1 MPDRLAELR
10 RQRALIQAHLA
21 WLDREIEAVSGKEN
35 PTLSRAASPQTQSPV
50 VAAAIVA
57 AALKAQSPT
66 SALAPAPESSELATS
81 ADAILDEYRIPPDT
95 LKTDVR
101 KGCFLYFAL
110 AFVVVGIVVT
120 LLYFVLRRN

>member
-21 WLDREIEAVSGKEN
+21 WLDREIDAASEKKA
-35 PTLSRAASPQTQSPV
+35 PALPAAASPQTQTP
-50 VAAAIVA
+50 ALGAAIVV
-57 AALKAQSPT
+57 AALKAQGSTTGP
-66 SALAPAPESSELATS
+66 ALVPESPALTS
-81 ADAILDEYRIPPDT
+81 ADTILEEYRVPPDA

-110 AFVVVGIVVT
+110 AFVLVGIVVVA
-120 LLYFVLRRN
+120 LYFVLRRD